1 MAYDTSPTRGYHTD
15 YGQGTSPVGS
25 FAPNDFGL
33 FDMAGN
39 LWEWCWD
46 WHDGSWYGKHEA
58 TSNDTRGPPSGTY
71 RVLRGGAWF
80 VNCYAGY
87 ARCACRGVNYV
98 SPAGYGVALGLRCG
112 RGQ

>member
-1 MAYDTSPTRGYHTD
+1 
-15 YGQGTSPVGS
+15 
-25 FAPNDFGL
+25 
-33 FDMAGN
+33 MAGN

-46 WHDGSWYGKHEA
+46 WHDGSWYGKPEA

-80 VNCYAGY
+80 NDAYG
-87 ARCACRGVNYV
+87 ARCACHSYGT
-98 SPAGYGVALGLRCG
+98 PAVYYDNIGLRCG